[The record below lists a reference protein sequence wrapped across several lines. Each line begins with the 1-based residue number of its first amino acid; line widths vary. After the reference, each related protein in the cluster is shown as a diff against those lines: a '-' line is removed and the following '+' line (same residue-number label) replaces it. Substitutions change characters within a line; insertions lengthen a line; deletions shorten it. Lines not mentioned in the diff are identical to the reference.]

1 MTKAFNTE
9 QEQVDLLVPWLE
21 NQGFCI
27 ACEVGQSM
35 QMVDVAGA
43 KNGLLYLIEAKLANW
58 KQAMKQCEAHELVAD
73 YIYIAIGTKN
83 ISPNFMEA
91 MKEKGFG
98 IIHCHPETGKMYIA
112 LKAKKNSYY
121 WIPQKRVFL
130 NKFRF
135 RLNEDKKRGDND

>member
-43 KNGLLYLIEAKLANW
+43 KDGRLYLIEAKLTNW
-58 KQAMKQCEAHELVAD
+58 KQAMRQCEAHELVAD
-73 YIYIAIGTKN
+73 YIYIAIGSKN
-83 ISPNFMEA
+83 ISLKFLKA
-91 MKEKGFG
+91 MKEIGYG
-98 IIHCHPETGKMYIA
+98 IIHCHPITGNMYIA
-112 LKAKKNSYY
+112 LKAKKNKHY
-121 WIPQKRVFL
+121 WIPAKRVFL
-130 NKFRF
+130 NKFRYKVKH
-135 RLNEDKKRGDND
+135 D